1 MSSKGVAT
9 NSSGNSAANRMGK
22 GIPPSSTGSADGPS
36 SSSSSSYRTYGK
48 SKKSWHDDYMR
59 MSETLLLID
68 CSSICSTS
76 SLNILLSCTKSN
88 RIWVSNTSSAFF
100 SDPDKTYLDSWA
112 LSFISMMTELN
123 IKTQKRVSSFKWL
136 PYYGIFSLKEL
147 FCKTSIYVSMEI
159 CLYRSK

>member
-100 SDPDKTYLDSWA
+100 SDPDRHTLILGLYHLFLWWQNLTLRHKREFLH
-112 LSFISMMTELN
+112 LSGCLI
-123 IKTQKRVSSFKWL
+123 
-136 PYYGIFSLKEL
+136 
-147 FCKTSIYVSMEI
+147 ME
-159 CLYRSK
+159 YFH

>member
-88 RIWVSNTSSAFF
+88 RIWVSNRSSAFF
-100 SDPDKTYLDSWA
+100 SDPEIP
-112 LSFISMMTELN
+112 LSFISMMTILN
-123 IKTQKRVSSFKWL
+123 IKTQNRVFSFL
-136 PYYGIFSLKEL
+136 I
-147 FCKTSIYVSMEI
+147 ME
-159 CLYRSK
+159 YFH